1 MDIVSFLNEKMKDSF
16 VIITITIV
24 LVIVL
29 ILSFFSFSLDSGST
43 STSEFQ
49 SFTTNEGS
57 SNSSSSVMTVIFV
70 VFVLVL
76 IIGISSV
83 LFNGSSDLGAKIRS
97 FFELESNND
106 NKEPKETEAKESK
119 ELETK
124 EKEYKESKQSSSEF
138 KAINPEPVSADKKQ
152 VFNVPGNYYTYED
165 AKAVCSAFGAEL
177 ASYDQIEKAYNKGAE
192 WCNYGWS
199 ANQLALFPTQ
209 RKTYDMLQSKQGREH
224 ACGRPGINGGYI
236 ANPNVKFGANCY
248 GKKPLI
254 RSEEAHIMQTV
265 PPYPETVEEMEFQK
279 KVDAMKKNI
288 DNILVSPFNH
298 NAWDE
303 T

>member
-16 VIITITIV
+16 VIITIIIV

-83 LFNGSSDLGAKIRS
+83 LFNGSGDLGAKIRS
-97 FFELESNND
+97 FFEFEDNNESANN
-106 NKEPKETEAKESK
+106 KETEKETKAKESAK
-119 ELETK
+119 E
-124 EKEYKESKQSSSEF
+124 SSSEF
-138 KAINPEPVSADKKQ
+138 KAINPEPVPADKKQ

-165 AKAVCSAFGAEL
+165 AKAVCSAFDAEL
-177 ASYDQIEKAYNKGAE
+177 ASYDQIEKAYNKGGE

-248 GKKPLI
+248 GKKPSI

-265 PPYPETVEEMEFQK
+265 PPYPETAEEMEFQK